1 MHTPY
6 SRYDQSA
13 VFPSFLDFPAIFRP
27 IPSRESFDVCQTL
40 LKFSKIQESFYVT
53 I

>member
-1 MHTPY
+1 MTSLLF
-6 SRYDQSA
+6 SRLFRFSRHFS
-13 VFPSFLDFPAIFRP
+13 VRFPHGNL
-27 IPSRESFDVCQTL
+27 FDVCQTL

>member
-1 MHTPY
+1 MTSLLF
-6 SRYDQSA
+6 SRLFYI
-13 VFPSFLDFPAIFRP
+13 FPPFFRP